1 MLDSV
6 LWYGGYSVIRQ
17 LAPQEKTNVESG
29 KSQASTSARRGC
41 IRAKAEHLS
50 LQSMHL
56 RELPVLTLGY

>member
-6 LWYGGYSVIRQ
+6 LWYGCYNVIRQ

-29 KSQASTSARRGC
+29 KSQASTSTRSGF
-41 IRAKAEHLS
+41 IQAKAEHLS

-56 RELPVLTLGY
+56 RGLPVLMLAC

>member
-6 LWYGGYSVIRQ
+6 LWYGCYNVIRQ

-29 KSQASTSARRGC
+29 KSQASTSACSGC
-41 IRAKAEHLS
+41 ICTKAEHLP

-56 RELPVLTLGY
+56 RELPVLTLAY

>member
-1 MLDSV
+1 
-6 LWYGGYSVIRQ
+6 VIRQ

-29 KSQASTSARRGC
+29 KSQDSTNPRSGC

-56 RELPVLTLGY
+56 R